1 MTGTRARQIIAGMD
15 ASIFRAIECAIRQ
28 ELAGTTGVICG
39 NDWNFTQ
46 DLTDRNAPSLG
57 YCQALL
63 NLWHQQLYRH
73 FRGQGVAQPAIRAQ
87 EALTVVM
94 FCFRRDGTSDI
105 DLFTFQIPELR
116 PSLQEQRQAAARRKA
131 ENLAGTDRIVMLE
144 AVAEPYKQIFIEAGY
159 LREGE
164 SIALVFA
171 DAPDKLE
178 AVLIRSVFGIR
189 EGLMREL
196 TRAIQEFSFPALN
209 CEMLNTSGF
218 LDS

>member
-1 MTGTRARQIIAGMD
+1 MTGTRARQIIADMD
-15 ASIFRAIECAIRQ
+15 VSIFRAIECAIRQ

-105 DLFTFQIPELR
+105 DLFTFQVPELR
-116 PSLQEQRQAAARRKA
+116 PSLQAQRQEAARRKV
-131 ENLAGTDRIVMLE
+131 ENLAGADRAAMLE
-144 AVAEPYKQIFIEAGY
+144 AVAKPYKQIFIEAGY
-159 LREGE
+159 MHEDE
-164 SIALVFA
+164 TIALVFEG
-171 DAPDKLE
+171 APDKLE
-178 AVLIRSVFGIR
+178 TALIKNVFGMR

-209 CEMLNTSGF
+209 CELLNRSGF